1 VAVGGGHRSS
11 PRAASADTDLVADTG
26 ERVIMRFK
34 SQRAEARH
42 RWSTRTVR
50 EILAFLTIGGDE
62 GHAAAR
68 YRL

>member
-1 VAVGGGHRSS
+1 
-11 PRAASADTDLVADTG
+11 
-26 ERVIMRFK
+26 MRFK